1 MARQRYLVLLGAVIV
16 QLLLGT
22 IYGYSIFWQPLQ
34 AEVFPAVVL
43 EGSPAHEAALAA
55 EQQVV
60 VAPDGAEMS
69 RLQAQ
74 RRGYLTYA
82 FSIAL
87 LSFAGV
93 MVLAGRVQDIKG
105 PRLTASIGGVL
116 MAGGF
121 VVAGLMNHALT
132 FYLAHAAFTGVV
144 TLVALMLFHALT
156 RHGDR
161 SDNPLLKYA
170 PLAIVATCVTAGGVM
185 GTQYLGRLGPFDDLF
200 LLWGTIGFL
209 AGAGV
214 GFAYV
219 CPIAALVKWFP
230 KQKGLVAGLAV
241 AGFGFGA
248 YVFSHPTLPFSAATF
263 LENHGVVALFLAH
276 GGVLLVGVVGGA
288 MLLSN
293 PPAPA
298 TSATAGGAGAPSNDS
313 SWQETLRR
321 PAFWTLWVMF
331 FSGSVAGLM
340 VIGILAPFAGEQ
352 LVSAAAAVRELEGEE
367 VASLLAR
374 GAAAVGWLAIFNAL
388 GRIFWGLVSD
398 RIGRTPSFVVL
409 FLLQAVTMVS
419 LGLMQTELT
428 LGIVA
433 ALVGF
438 NYGGLF
444 PLFPAAT
451 ADLFGSRNMGANYGW
466 LFTSYGIAGVV
477 GTALGHMAHVHTG
490 SYMPAFVVAAL
501 LCVLAAGLAVALHAR
516 S

>member
-34 AEVFPAVVL
+34 AEVFPAVVI
-43 EGSPAHEAALAA
+43 EGTAAHAEAVAA
-55 EQQVV
+55 DATVV
-60 VAPDGAEMS
+60 VAADQAEFA

-105 PRLTASIGGVL
+105 PRFTAIIGGVL

-121 VVAGLMNHALT
+121 AVAGLMNHTLT

-144 TLVALMLFHALT
+144 TMVALMFFHALT
-156 RHGDR
+156 RHGD
-161 SDNPLLKYA
+161 SEANPLLKHA
-170 PLAIVATCVTAGGVM
+170 PLAIVAACVTAGVVL
-185 GTQYLGRLGPFDDLF
+185 GTQYLGRLGPFDELF

-230 KQKGLVAGLAV
+230 NQKGLVAGVAV

-293 PPAPA
+293 PPAAA
-298 TSATAGGAGAPSNDS
+298 TGATPAGGDS
-313 SWQETLRR
+313 AWQDTLRR
-321 PAFWTLWVMF
+321 PAFWTLWIMF

-352 LVSAAAAVRELEGEE
+352 LVAAAQAARELDGDEI
-367 VASLLAR
+367 ARLLAR
-374 GAAAVGWLAIFNAL
+374 GAAAVGWLAIFNAV

-428 LGIVA
+428 LGVAA

-477 GTALGHMAHVHTG
+477 GTALGHVAHVHTG
-490 SYMPAFVVAAL
+490 SYMPAFVVAAS
-501 LCVLAAGLAVALHAR
+501 LCVIAAALAVALHVNR
-516 S
+516 R